1 MGAGGSKKSKSLP
14 PTHHPVSQPHHGMAP
29 PAFLPHPDLYS
40 AFVPD
45 PYSMEIPQPLAYSQP
60 PATFQSFPTPSPY
73 TQSQTYTA
81 PSSSAPPP
89 SQTYIA
95 CSSAHSMSAVPPAH
109 ATKEEDAPSILLD
122 DNAPIP
128 RLPSDFRPD
137 SGTGIFL
144 LDSDTLNGQWFYL
157 PDESEIEMEPMMSL
171 CIERAYIRGLPLA
184 NFKFEGSPCSVSFR
198 DMAFTVNGSSG
209 VAVYPLVRKARV
221 QERLFWQGDDQMLR
235 PFIPAVEEL
244 ILTHKEVEVVFQ
256 MDNDVLNV
264 NFATGVVKDPTTGV
278 EHLLQ
283 LVDSSS

>member
-14 PTHHPVSQPHHGMAP
+14 PSRHSVPEPHHGMAP
-29 PAFLPHPDLYS
+29 PAFLPHPDLFP

-45 PYSMEIPQPLAYSQP
+45 PYSMEMPQPQVPPVYSQTP
-60 PATFQSFPTPSPY
+60 TTFQSYPSVSSYTP
-73 TQSQTYTA
+73 QTYTA
-81 PSSSAPPP
+81 PQFSTSS
-89 SQTYIA
+89 
-95 CSSAHSMSAVPPAH
+95 HSMPAVPPSH
-109 ATKEEDAPSILLD
+109 GTKEEEAPSILLD

-128 RLPSDFRPD
+128 RLPSDPRPE

-184 NFKFEGSPCSVSFR
+184 SFKFEGSPCTVSFR
-198 DMAFTVNGSSG
+198 DMAFTVNGSTG
-209 VAVYPLVRKARV
+209 VSVYPLVRKSKL
-221 QERLFWQGDDQMLR
+221 QEKLFWQGDDQMLR

-264 NFATGVVKDPTTGV
+264 NFAAGVVKDPATGV